1 VSDAKRHRIWFQ
13 KNHAPLVFTTATPK
27 PCLRPDSNHHHDFQI
42 RHRERPAAR
51 QRLEQEQEHRTVD
64 DELGDNDRKRGNAL
78 EGEHLSNDTGLDHQP
93 RVAPSWV
100 MGYWIVAG

>member
-1 VSDAKRHRIWFQ
+1 
-13 KNHAPLVFTTATPK
+13 
-27 PCLRPDSNHHHDFQI
+27 
-42 RHRERPAAR
+42 
-51 QRLEQEQEHRTVD
+51 LEQEQEHRTVD